1 MNKKD
6 LINALS
12 AKLQKDKKNLLR
24 TAKRRNLYYIYSM
37 KFTKETPE
45 PRPNQ
50 WFEFRCS
57 LSRIRPIRHISLYIQ
72 TFAKNTFYEG

>member
-24 TAKRRNLYYIYSM
+24 TAKRRNLYIKTSYP
-37 KFTKETPE
+37 KHQPL
-45 PRPNQ
+45 
-50 WFEFRCS
+50 
-57 LSRIRPIRHISLYIQ
+57 LS
-72 TFAKNTFYEG
+72 

>member
-24 TAKRRNLYYIYSM
+24 TAKRRNLYIKTSYP
-37 KFTKETPE
+37 K
-45 PRPNQ
+45 
-50 WFEFRCS
+50 
-57 LSRIRPIRHISLYIQ
+57 H
-72 TFAKNTFYEG
+72 

>member
-24 TAKRRNLYYIYSM
+24 TAKRRNLYIKTSYP
-37 KFTKETPE
+37 KAHPFFGH
-45 PRPNQ
+45 N
-50 WFEFRCS
+50 FCD
-57 LSRIRPIRHISLYIQ
+57 
-72 TFAKNTFYEG
+72 

>member
-24 TAKRRNLYYIYSM
+24 TAKRRNLYITTSYPKHQPLLYLFHETHKRNTGTPTKSM
-37 KFTKETPE
+37 V
-45 PRPNQ
+45 
-50 WFEFRCS
+50 
-57 LSRIRPIRHISLYIQ
+57 
-72 TFAKNTFYEG
+72 

>member
-24 TAKRRNLYYIYSM
+24 TAKRRNLYIKTSYPKHQPLLYLFHEIHKRNTGTSTKSM
-37 KFTKETPE
+37 V
-45 PRPNQ
+45 
-50 WFEFRCS
+50 
-57 LSRIRPIRHISLYIQ
+57 
-72 TFAKNTFYEG
+72 

>member
-24 TAKRRNLYYIYSM
+24 TAKRRNPVSYTHL
-37 KFTKETPE
+37 TLPT
-45 PRPNQ
+45 N
-50 WFEFRCS
+50 
-57 LSRIRPIRHISLYIQ
+57 
-72 TFAKNTFYEG
+72 